1 MNGIEICTIEDML
14 KGKYRVIIGGEVICE
29 FRHKKSEGLAKCL
42 AKAGRAA
49 QKVIDLRKK
58 EEQRLKDAPL
68 PSNW

>member
-1 MNGIEICTIEDML
+1 MNGINVATIEDIS
-14 KGKYRVIIGGEVICE
+14 KGKYRVIIGNEVICE
-29 FRHKKSEGLAKCL
+29 FKHRESEGLAKCL

-68 PSNW
+68 PPDW